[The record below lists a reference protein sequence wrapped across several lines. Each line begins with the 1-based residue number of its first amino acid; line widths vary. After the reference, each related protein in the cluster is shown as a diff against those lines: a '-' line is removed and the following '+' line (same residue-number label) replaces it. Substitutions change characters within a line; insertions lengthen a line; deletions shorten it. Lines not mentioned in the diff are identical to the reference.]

1 MDDRDLVIQDA
12 VEEAVRLRED
22 LTLVVDELAE
32 QTYQAILYQRLAT
45 QFLRELVL
53 ERVRFSEQQRQIAG
67 LLGVA

>member
-1 MDDRDLVIQDA
+1 VDDRDLVIQDA